1 MSNGVHGKRDLQYHK
16 QTILEY
22 MTRHIGLIFT
32 VDDLASAT
40 SIKREEAQ
48 LALET
53 LAYEH
58 EITKEYIEGG
68 QRVFVRKS

>member
-1 MSNGVHGKRDLQYHK
+1 MSNVAQGKGELQHCK
-16 QTILEY
+16 QVILEY

-40 SIKREEAQ
+40 QLKREEVQ
-48 LALET
+48 IALET

-68 QRVFVRKS
+68 RRVYVRKS